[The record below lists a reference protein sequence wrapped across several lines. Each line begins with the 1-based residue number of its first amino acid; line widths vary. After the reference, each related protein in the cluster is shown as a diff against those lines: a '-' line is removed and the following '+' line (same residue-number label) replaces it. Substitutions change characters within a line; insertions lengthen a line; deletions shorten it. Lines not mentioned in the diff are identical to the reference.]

1 MYKNT
6 KIIVTTIVIILL
18 STLVFLFF
26 NSKTEIYLTKEE
38 KQWIQ
43 EHKDKEIVAESV
55 PKNRIYYTNKNG
67 KTFGVFKDVQEY
79 INQLYD
85 INIVMKDNVKEP
97 DIFWS
102 VETDDIN
109 LNNYKNYIKTKQYDL
124 DTLKIYT
131 SKEINSLDDVKNKK
145 IAVHKSFNKTQET
158 YGKYMNFIEVDDI
171 NDIKKLYENGE
182 VFGFILSS
190 SALKYLDIS
199 QNKAVYSKDISKELK
214 LQILAY
220 IKEDE
225 ILKGLIDKA
234 LISINLRKMNE
245 IKTKNQIE
253 YIKYNLGL
261 SEEEK
266 QWLQKHKEIPI
277 KINHKFKPYYYK
289 NMLNKKIGIL
299 NRYISEL
306 EYILGVRFIES
317 KNQEPQLYFGVNKSD
332 KEASNLDI
340 MKPYNSYKLCIFSKR
355 EIVIDNLNQLEGYK
369 IGVIENSAEKYIKS
383 KVLSSKVKKYN
394 SYDEMVTALE
404 NNKID
409 YLLGDSTIMQYCIK
423 ENDSIKKIFDVG
435 VVDEIFY
442 EYIGV
447 NKDNKI
453 LVNIMKKLDN
463 NINTD
468 VLPKHNKNNVNNI
481 DDFDYSFIMKIV
493 HIFLF
498 MIIIS
503 SMYII
508 ILRKEIKSKLE
519 LQKNLKK
526 AVSENKQLVM
536 SLVETLEDVNSLN
549 DSDTGSHIHRI
560 SKYCEIIAKRITDD
574 EHFIREITYF
584 SSLHD
589 IGKVAIPDSIL
600 KKPGKLTDEEMEI
613 MKTHVTKGYEIIKKN
628 NLSDIANNIILY
640 HHERYDGRGYVKGL
654 KGKEIPIEA
663 RIVAIADVYDALRM
677 DRCYKKGF
685 SHLKAMEI
693 IISEKGNH
701 FDPKLVDILVDVN
714 EEIDKIFSENN

>member
-6 KIIVTTIVIILL
+6 KIIVTTTVIILL
-18 STLVFLFF
+18 SPLVFLFL

-38 KQWIQ
+38 KQWIK

-79 INQLYD
+79 INQLYG
-85 INIVMKDNVKEP
+85 INIVMKNNVKEP
-97 DIFWS
+97 DILWS
-102 VETDDIN
+102 VEVDDIN
-109 LNNYKNYIKTKQYDL
+109 PKNYIKTKQYDF

-131 SKEINSLDDVKNKK
+131 PKEISSLADIKNRK
-145 IAVHKSFNKTQET
+145 IAIHKSFNKTQQT
-158 YGKYMNFIEVDDI
+158 YNKYMNFIEVDDI

-190 SALKYLDIS
+190 SDLKYLDIS
-199 QNKAVYSKDISKELK
+199 QNKAVYSKNISKELK

-220 IKEDE
+220 VKEDK

-234 LISINLRKMNE
+234 LSSIKPRKMNE
-245 IKTKNQIE
+245 IKIKNQLE
-253 YIKYNLGL
+253 YIKVNLDL
-261 SEEEK
+261 SEDEK
-266 QWLQKHKEIPI
+266 QWLKNNREIPI
-277 KINHKFKPYYYK
+277 KINYKFRPYYYE
-289 NMLNKKIGIL
+289 NMLHGKVGIL
-299 NRYISEL
+299 NEYINRI
-306 EYILGVRFIES
+306 EYILGVKFIES
-317 KNQEPQLYFGVNKSD
+317 KNQKPEIYFGTNKLD
-332 KEASNLDI
+332 KEANNLEI
-340 MKPYNSYKLCIFSKR
+340 MRPYNSYKLCIYSKK
-355 EIVIDNLNQLEGYK
+355 ETVIDNINQLEGYR
-369 IGVIENSAEKYIKS
+369 IGVIKNLDEKYIYS

-394 SYDEMVTALE
+394 SYNDMVSALE
-404 NNKID
+404 SNEID
-409 YLLGDSTIMQYCIK
+409 YLLGDAIIMQYYIK
-423 ENDSIKKIFDVG
+423 DNDIIKQIFDVG
-435 VVDEIFY
+435 VIDEIFY
-442 EYIGV
+442 EYTGV
-447 NKDNKI
+447 NKNNKI
-453 LVNIMKKLDN
+453 LADIMKKVDN

-468 VLPKHNKNNVNNI
+468 VLLKCNKNNVSNM
-481 DDFDYSFIMKIV
+481 DDIDYSFIMKVV
-493 HIFLF
+493 HIFLI

-503 SMYII
+503 SIYII
-508 ILRKEIKSKLE
+508 ILRKEIKSKLK
-519 LQKNLKK
+519 LQKNLKQ
-526 AVSENKQLVM
+526 AVSNNKKLVM
-536 SLVETLEDVNSLN
+536 SLVETLEDVNYLN

-560 SKYCEIIAKRITDD
+560 SKYCEIIARRITDD
-574 EHFIREITYF
+574 ENFIREITYF

-685 SHLKAMEI
+685 AHLKAMEI

>member
-1 MYKNT
+1 
-6 KIIVTTIVIILL
+6 
-18 STLVFLFF
+18 
-26 NSKTEIYLTKEE
+26 
-38 KQWIQ
+38 
-43 EHKDKEIVAESV
+43 
-55 PKNRIYYTNKNG
+55 
-67 KTFGVFKDVQEY
+67 
-79 INQLYD
+79 
-85 INIVMKDNVKEP
+85 
-97 DIFWS
+97 
-102 VETDDIN
+102 
-109 LNNYKNYIKTKQYDL
+109 
-124 DTLKIYT
+124 
-131 SKEINSLDDVKNKK
+131 
-145 IAVHKSFNKTQET
+145 
-158 YGKYMNFIEVDDI
+158 
-171 NDIKKLYENGE
+171 
-182 VFGFILSS
+182 
-190 SALKYLDIS
+190 
-199 QNKAVYSKDISKELK
+199 
-214 LQILAY
+214 
-220 IKEDE
+220 
-225 ILKGLIDKA
+225 
-234 LISINLRKMNE
+234 
-245 IKTKNQIE
+245 
-253 YIKYNLGL
+253 
-261 SEEEK
+261 
-266 QWLQKHKEIPI
+266 
-277 KINHKFKPYYYK
+277 
-289 NMLNKKIGIL
+289 
-299 NRYISEL
+299 
-306 EYILGVRFIES
+306 
-317 KNQEPQLYFGVNKSD
+317 
-332 KEASNLDI
+332 
-340 MKPYNSYKLCIFSKR
+340 
-355 EIVIDNLNQLEGYK
+355 
-369 IGVIENSAEKYIKS
+369 
-383 KVLSSKVKKYN
+383 
-394 SYDEMVTALE
+394 MVTALE

-503 SMYII
+503 SIYII

-654 KGKEIPIEA
+654 KGKDIPIEA